1 MNNTLEKAKAVLLA
15 RKERSNQKIRKL
27 SKKTLKIKLISFKTK
42 RCLPCQISKFNFPV
56 LICFTCET

>member
-27 SKKTLKIKLISFKTK
+27 NKKNAQDKVNFIQNKALSSTSNFKI
-42 RCLPCQISKFNFPV
+42 
-56 LICFTCET
+56 